1 MHPSMDC
8 SALCFEQQCTLAN
21 SRVHS
26 YRFVHSLAW
35 ETLLTLGNTTCL
47 SNTLSLYSSFQK
59 RGFTKCPSFRFM
71 QKISGNTTH
80 CIGEHN
86 FFCLQIL
93 LISLL
98 PFQSLLV
105 WNIFHFYKC
114 EWILE
119 KYLAMCYQQIL
130 KLSVCGGKI
139 ENFIASL
146 CDCLGRWVLIKIG
159 WKIHLSLDLVGLHAF
174 IGIGRKIHLRGLWL
188 ILALNSLSSF
198 PLHWIWS
205 KSDKYHEI

>member
-86 FFCLQIL
+86 LFFKYFLYLCCLSKACL
-93 LISLL
+93 YEISFIFINVNEYLKNIWL
-98 PFQSLLV
+98 CVINKYWSYLSVEAKLKISSQACVTV
-105 WNIFHFYKC
+105 WAGEF
-114 EWILE
+114 W
-119 KYLAMCYQQIL
+119 L
-130 KLSVCGGKI
+130 KLG
-139 ENFIASL
+139 E
-146 CDCLGRWVLIKIG
+146 RY
-159 WKIHLSLDLVGLHAF
+159 
-174 IGIGRKIHLRGLWL
+174 
-188 ILALNSLSSF
+188 
-198 PLHWIWS
+198 IWA
-205 KSDKYHEI
+205 

>member
-1 MHPSMDC
+1 MHLSMDC

-35 ETLLTLGNTTCL
+35 ETLGKRDL
-47 SNTLSLYSSFQK
+47 SFKHFVPLLIIPKTWLYEVSFVSIHAKDIRKHYSLHWGTQLVF
-59 RGFTKCPSFRFM
+59 
-71 QKISGNTTH
+71 
-80 CIGEHN
+80 
-86 FFCLQIL
+86 QIL

-119 KYLAMCYQQIL
+119 KCLAMCYQQIL

-146 CDCLGRWVLIKIG
+146 CDWLGRWALIKIG
-159 WKIHLSLDLVGLHAF
+159 RTIHLSLDLVGLHAF

-205 KSDKYHEI
+205 KSDKYPEI